1 MGTFRQNTSLFM
13 DGLRLDTGL
22 FMDSRVRQVVC
33 SLMGTFRC
41 DTSLFMDDW
50 ETNIK
55 TVRKGKT
62 KGWSGK
68 EK

>member
-1 MGTFRQNTSLFM
+1 MDMVRQVVCSLK
-13 DGLRLDTGL
+13 DRLRQVVCSLKDRL
-22 FMDSRVRQVVC
+22 RQVVC
-33 SLMGTFRC
+33 SLMGAFRQ

-68 EK
+68 